1 MRALHLTILL
11 ASTVTFAFGCD
22 RDNEGPPDAGAPR
35 DAARSDSGSSDAGDG
50 FDAAFDAGADDAGPP
65 RDAVACT
72 VDGGTCY
79 ACEPV
84 TSFEH
89 LNACTDSTCE
99 LFVNATRLPLLRED
113 GTVPP
118 LP

>member
-1 MRALHLTILL
+1 MRTLYLLFAL
-11 ASTVTFAFGCD
+11 SFACD
-22 RDNEGPPDAGAPR
+22 RENDGPPDAGAPR
-35 DAARSDSGSSDAGDG
+35 DAARPDTGTVDAGPG
-50 FDAAFDAGADDAGPP
+50 FDAAVGDAGDRDAGPV
-65 RDAVACT
+65 RDAAVGCE

-79 ACEPV
+79 ACEPF
-84 TSFEH
+84 TSLEH

-99 LFVNATRLPLLRED
+99 PFANRTRLPLLRED